1 MPVELTPDVDW
12 INECHELDGGGDED
26 DGRRL
31 HLHVS
36 VYVIDGSVVVDS
48 GSFHHRDE
56 ILSGIR
62 EVADEGDGGVEALVL
77 SHTDYPHS
85 ANVGAVAEEWD
96 DVEIVSSAGVPT
108 IQGLPESSTVCDVGQ
123 TAEVAGRTLAFVDP
137 PLADR
142 SHTMWIHDAESG
154 VLFTADGFG
163 NRHLPG
169 ECDLTSNDFDDGT
182 RFDDILRHHEET
194 LAWLRYVDVD
204 VLRSAVESVFEEHDV
219 EYVAPIHGNPIER
232 DDIDDYL
239 ENLFEAASR
248 VAE

>member
-1 MPVELTPDVDW
+1 MAVELTPEVDW
-12 INECHELDGGGDED
+12 INECYELDDEN
-26 DGRRL
+26 DGRNL

-48 GSFHHRDE
+48 GSFHHRQE

-62 EVADEGDGGVEALVL
+62 EVVDENGDDDGIEALVL

-96 DVEIVSSAGVPT
+96 DVEVVSSAGEPS
-108 IQGLPESSTVCDVGQ
+108 IQGLPKSSVVCDVGQ

-142 SHTMWIHDAESG
+142 SHTMWIHDVESG

-169 ECDLTSNDFDDGT
+169 ECDLTSAESDDRISFDDV
-182 RFDDILRHHEET
+182 LRHHEET
-194 LAWLRYVDVD
+194 LAWLRYVDVEA
-204 VLRSAVESVFEEHDV
+204 LRDAVESVFEEHDV
-219 EYVAPIHGNPIER
+219 EWVAPIHGNPIER
-232 DDIDDYL
+232 DDFDDYL
-239 ENLFEAASR
+239 EKLFEAASR